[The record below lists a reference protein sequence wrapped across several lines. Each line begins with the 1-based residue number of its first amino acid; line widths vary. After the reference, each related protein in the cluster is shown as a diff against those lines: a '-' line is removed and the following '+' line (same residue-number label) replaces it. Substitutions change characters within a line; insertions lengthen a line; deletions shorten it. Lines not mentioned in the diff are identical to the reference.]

1 MPNEPLTLKYIP
13 DRGDVVR
20 INFDPQAG
28 HEQVKVR
35 PALVLSPL
43 AYNKRLSLA
52 LCCPITSNSKGYTS
66 SWEVVIPANLA
77 VSGVILSDQVKS
89 LDWKERK
96 AKYICTLPS
105 DVVIEVLAK
114 LNTLLE

>member
-1 MPNEPLTLKYIP
+1 MSSKPPALKYIP
-13 DRGDVVR
+13 DRGDVIR

-28 HEQVKVR
+28 QEQAKIR

-43 AYNKRLSLA
+43 AYNKRLGLA

-89 LDWKERK
+89 LDWRERK
-96 AKYICTLPS
+96 AKFICTLPS

-114 LNTLLE
+114 LHTLLE